1 MFVFQM
7 YLCSSVL
14 VHFIHLLWNKN
25 SPEATWK
32 GERLVHLSRKPLEC
46 LYIWEQLTQSEAII
60 LQQAWKQVVPVTST
74 RCATECP
81 CVNQPSVQGHI
92 IALPS
97 QTDLHPLGL
106 AGYVLHH
113 LNLQDRKG
121 QSLTCGG
128 FSALRWTILPFSLS
142 VTNLFP
148 LQLSKWD
155 WWGSFVES
163 SVLPHPSLERRWH
176 LCGVDI

>member
-1 MFVFQM
+1 MEGRKA
-7 YLCSSVL
+7 CSS
-14 VHFIHLLWNKN
+14 
-25 SPEATWK
+25 
-32 GERLVHLSRKPLEC
+32 SRKPLEG

-60 LQQAWKQVVPVTST
+60 LQQVWKQVVHVTST

-128 FSALRWTILPFSLS
+128 FSALCWTILPFSLRNKPFPFAAIQMRLMRFICWIFCPPSPILGEKMTS
-142 VTNLFP
+142 VW
-148 LQLSKWD
+148 SWHID
-155 WWGSFVES
+155 WGGQSV
-163 SVLPHPSLERRWH
+163 VLPCRYYWKTVNYAWLE
-176 LCGVDI
+176 